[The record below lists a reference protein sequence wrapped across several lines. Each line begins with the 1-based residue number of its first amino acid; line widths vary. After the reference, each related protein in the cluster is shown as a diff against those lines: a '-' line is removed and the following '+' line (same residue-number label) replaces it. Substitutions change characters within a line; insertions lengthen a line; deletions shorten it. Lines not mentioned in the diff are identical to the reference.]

1 MICSLIRPSSSPP
14 YNSHTTMVADNIG
27 ALIIKIGF
35 WGPLYYM
42 YCKERPPPQKKN
54 SAGNYYGP
62 EKKRLTRAFGTN
74 TCPGGA
80 EMEFAWSGAVGC
92 EKPE

>member
-1 MICSLIRPSSSPP
+1 MMMVPGLCFVRLTSEVGTTMICSLIRPSSSPP

-42 YCKERPPPQKKN
+42 YCKERPPPKKKIVQVIITAPKKN
-54 SAGNYYGP
+54 
-62 EKKRLTRAFGTN
+62 
-74 TCPGGA
+74 
-80 EMEFAWSGAVGC
+80 V
-92 EKPE
+92 